1 MVLNQRFA
9 HLSYITTEISKTFCL
24 GLVIN
29 ELIFNPVADKTD
41 TKLPEKK
48 RKRKTALYLKYT
60 SSYLIRKLT
69 KTDANI
75 KAVNVNYIMNAMN

>member
-9 HLSYITTEISKTFCL
+9 HLSYITTEILKTFCL

-29 ELIFNPVADKTD
+29 ELIFNPVVDTTD

-48 RKRKTALYLKYT
+48 EKEKQPYT
-60 SSYLIRKLT
+60 
-69 KTDANI
+69 
-75 KAVNVNYIMNAMN
+75 